1 MDLFSKSMGSP
12 LGPRMVVNGRLV
24 DYYCG
29 TSYYTLH
36 GDPRVIKAACEALQK
51 YGLGPAT
58 VMDNPPLNEVAARAA
73 EFFHVE
79 KVQYFISG
87 YLSDLILV
95 QALRNDYDIILVDEI
110 SHYSVFD
117 GIRSTGKR
125 FITFHHLDPDDLK
138 VKLRKYVQPGEVPL
152 VISDGVFP
160 ITGAIAPLPDYV
172 DILTE
177 YDNALICIDDS
188 HAVGVIG
195 EKGRGTFEYWGLEKG
210 RQRYFTGTFSKAFG
224 GLGGFIPGDY
234 SLMEKIHHNAR
245 VPVGASPP
253 SSAAA
258 AASAM
263 GLKILSEHPEMR
275 KQLWANALYVRHG
288 LRDLGVQTDEIP
300 IPIISIQ
307 IPSVDLRHVQSE
319 LDKKDIVVAYIAPR
333 GYSDAPAVE
342 SLKISIF
349 STHTR
354 DQLDR
359 LLNALGKL
367 L

>member
-1 MDLFSKSMGSP
+1 MDSFSKSMGSP

-36 GDPRVIKAACEALQK
+36 GDPRVIKAACQALQK

-58 VMDNPPLNEVAARAA
+58 VMDSPPLNEVAARAA

-95 QALRNDYDIILVDEI
+95 QALRNDYSIIFVDEI

-125 FITFHHLDPDDLK
+125 FVTFHHLDPNDLK
-138 VKLRKYVQPGEVPL
+138 VQLCKYMQPGEVPL

-172 DILTE
+172 DILTA
-177 YDNALICIDDS
+177 YDNALICVDDS

-195 EKGRGTFEYWGLEKG
+195 EEGRGTFEYWGLEKG
-210 RQRYFTGTFSKAFG
+210 EQKYFTGTFSKAFG
-224 GLGGFIPGDY
+224 GLGGFIPGDH
-234 SLMEKIHHNAR
+234 SLMEKIRRNAR
-245 VPVGASPP
+245 VPIGASPP

-263 GLKILSEHPEMR
+263 GLKILYEHPEMR
-275 KQLWANALYVRHG
+275 KQLWANVSYMRHG
-288 LRDLGVQTDEIP
+288 LRDLGIEVEETP

-307 IPSVDLRHVQSE
+307 VPSVDLRRVQSD
-319 LDKKDIVVAYIAPR
+319 LDKENIVVAYIPPQ

-342 SLKISIF
+342 SLKITVF

-354 DQLDR
+354 NQLDR
-359 LLNALGKL
+359 LLEKL
-367 L
+367 SRLL